1 MPIIKGENLNYANKY
16 LNIIIQGSPGVGKST
31 LAQSAP
37 NVLTFDFD
45 NGMCRVKP
53 QHRKDTSICST
64 FDEVKADVA
73 AAKGQYETI
82 VIDTGGA
89 LVDMMKQYVVDNP
102 KDFKGGAKAT
112 GGISLQGFGFVKQ
125 LWNDFNRDLRKNFN
139 VVYIFHESAER
150 NGEDGTFF
158 QIVVEGS
165 TRNTVYQSA
174 DLAARLFVSN
184 GQRYLGFTPTEQYS
198 AKACFGISGLVSVPE
213 LKDGDPNDF
222 LTKLFAKV
230 RDNLAK
236 ESKTLAPQKDT
247 YAEAMAEAKSICECV
262 HAPEDVA
269 QAAQAI
275 AGLTHALT
283 SEKEAKAMLKARIA
297 ELNIVWDKATKTY
310 RYAEN

>member
-1 MPIIKGENLNYANKY
+1 MAIKKANELDYSNKKMS
-16 LNIIIQGSPGVGKST
+16 LIIQGSPGVGKTT

-37 NVLTFDFD
+37 GVLTIDAD

-53 QHRKDTSICST
+53 AYRKDTSVCAT
-64 FDEVKADVA
+64 FDEVKADIE
-73 AAKGQYETI
+73 AAKGKYETI

-112 GGISLQGFGFVKQ
+112 GGISLQGFGFVKS
-125 LWNDFNRDLRKNFN
+125 LWNDFSSDLRRNFN
-139 VVYIFHESAER
+139 VIVIFHESAEK
-150 NGEDGTFF
+150 NGDDGMFY

-198 AKACFGISGLVSVPE
+198 AKSCFGISGLVPVPE

-222 LTKLFAKV
+222 LTKLFAKI
-230 RDNLAK
+230 RANLA
-236 ESKTLAPQKDT
+236 EETASLGPQQVQ
-247 YAEAMAEAKSICECV
+247 YNEVMEAMKRICEGITSPDTV
-262 HAPEDVA
+262 SGAMDAFKSLP
-269 QAAQAI
+269 
-275 AGLTHALT
+275 HALT
-283 SEKEAKAMLKARIA
+283 SEKEGKNMIKKRLE
-297 ELNIVWDKATKTY
+297 ELGIVWNKETKTY
-310 RYAEN
+310 EYKAG